1 MTSPNTDRL
10 DRIEAT
16 IESNAKA
23 IQALGASA
31 AEESDRLRNLIES
44 NAKAIQALGASAAE
58 ERDRNRQEFNLLA
71 ETAGRTLGAI
81 EGLREIVEEDRIN
94 FQEFRDRNDANLV
107 SLNAAVERLEA
118 IVAYLVRRDG
128 ENQA

>member
-1 MTSPNTDRL
+1 MTNPNSDRL
-10 DRIEAT
+10 DRIEA
-16 IESNAKA
+16 I
-23 IQALGASA
+23 IQ
-31 AEESDRLRNLIES
+31 S

-94 FQEFRDRNDANLV
+94 FQEFRNRNDANLV
-107 SLNAAVERLEA
+107 SLNAVVERLET

-128 ENQA
+128 EN